1 MQILREYI
9 PPHYFPVEQGHSL
22 PHRVQRDLFLKVF
35 HGRRDKFWEANL
47 LRGWP
52 ARGINDQIVIP
63 RAGEFTLGEQSEDC
77 LEVRVVGL
85 VVRGNYEWCLVMF
98 VIFLRFGGA
107 ELGDVLKSFG
117 GWQCKQ
123 QEGGATL
130 MGKWGSHY
138 M

>member
-1 MQILREYI
+1 MAGGTSFGRQIYRGAGL
-9 PPHYFPVEQGHSL
+9 
-22 PHRVQRDLFLKVF
+22 
-35 HGRRDKFWEANL
+35 HGELMIRPSF
-47 LRGWP
+47 
-52 ARGINDQIVIP
+52 Q
-63 RAGEFTLGEQSEDC
+63 GEFTLGEQSEDC

-107 ELGDVLKSFG
+107 EVGDVLKSFG
-117 GWQCKQ
+117 AWQCKQ